1 MTRYVIRRLL
11 QMVVVFF
18 GATFL
23 LFAALYLLPG
33 DPTQALGS
41 DRTLAPATVQAI
53 RARYHLDDPVYV
65 QYVTYM
71 KDIFKGDLGT
81 SIQLNRP
88 VSQLMRE
95 TIPWSIRLAL
105 SATLVEIVLGIVS
118 GVISAVKRYSFLDTL
133 STVSTSVLVA
143 IPVFWL
149 GLMLQ
154 ILFGLKFRGT
164 FLGLPI
170 SGVSDGWRS
179 YVLPSITL
187 ASAVTAVTARL
198 TRTTML
204 EVMRQDYIRTAAA
217 KGLSSRAVVFKHALR
232 NALIPVVTNIGLDFG
247 TLIGGAILTETV
259 FAWPGVGRQVYLA
272 IISHDNPVIVGSTIV
287 FVFAFMLVNLF
298 VDISYAFL
306 DPRIRYV

>member
-11 QMVVVFF
+11 QMVLVFF

-41 DRTLAPATVQAI
+41 DRTLNPATVQAI
-53 RARYHLDDPVYV
+53 RARYHLDDPIYV
-65 QYVTYM
+65 QYTTYI
-71 KDIFKGDLGT
+71 KDIVRGGLGT
-81 SIQLNRP
+81 SIQLRRP
-88 VSQLMRE
+88 VSQIMRDS
-95 TIPWSIRLAL
+95 IPWSVKLAL
-105 SATLVEIVLGIVS
+105 SATAVEIILGIGS
-118 GVISAVKRYSFLDTL
+118 GVISAIKRYSFLDTL
-133 STVSTSVLVA
+133 STVSTSVLIA

-170 SGVSDGWRS
+170 SGVTDGWKS

-204 EVMRQDYIRTAAA
+204 EVMRQDYVRTASA
-217 KGLSSRAVVFKHALR
+217 KGLSRRAVVFKHALR

-259 FAWPGVGRQVYLA
+259 YAWPGVGRQVYFA
-272 IISHDNPVIVGSTIV
+272 IIAHDNPVIIGSTIV
-287 FVFAFMLVNLF
+287 FVFAFMIVNLI
-298 VDISYAFL
+298 VDISYAVL